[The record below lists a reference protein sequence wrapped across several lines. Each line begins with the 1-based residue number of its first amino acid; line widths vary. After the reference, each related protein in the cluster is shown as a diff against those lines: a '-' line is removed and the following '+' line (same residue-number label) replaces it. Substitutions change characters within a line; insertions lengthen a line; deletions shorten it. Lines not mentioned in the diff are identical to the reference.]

1 MKYQL
6 VFNIL
11 STGLSTGEV
20 ENFFSSD
27 GWNELFCRRFGAFLE
42 LKLLYLSKIVELK
55 LLYLSKI
62 VIFAPLYNIE
72 KMKKVVRT
80 VWIGALSGLAFLA
93 ACCSQNGLTRK
104 ERKQLVKERD
114 SIQAILTSREGSVVY
129 GTPEIMARRAAD
141 TYRLQSQLDSIN
153 AKLGEEVDLEK
164 SARRVALQERI
175 VDLQAALQRRE
186 GACVY
191 GSPEIIEEYGKET
204 QRLRSELEAVRQE
217 LKELNQE

>member
-1 MKYQL
+1 ML
-6 VFNIL
+6 CL
-11 STGLSTGEV
+11 T
-20 ENFFSSD
+20 
-27 GWNELFCRRFGAFLE
+27 
-42 LKLLYLSKIVELK
+42 
-55 LLYLSKI
+55 KI

-114 SIQAILTSREGSVVY
+114 SIQEILTSREGSVVY

-141 TYRLQSQLDSIN
+141 TYRLQSRLDSIN
-153 AKLGEEVDLEK
+153 VKLGEVVDLEK

-175 VDLQAALQRRE
+175 VELQEALQRRE

-191 GSPEIIEEYGKET
+191 GSPEIIEEYGRET
-204 QRLRSELEAVRQE
+204 QRMRQE
-217 LKELNQE
+217 VDDLKRQIRELNE